1 MKRIIAL
8 ALAAI
13 FLLSG
18 CGAGNKS
25 LGVSEEFITD
35 TDILRLKITEVSS
48 EKIALEIIN
57 ESKCEI
63 GYEEFY
69 FLEFEKDGE
78 WHRLSPKHEA
88 SFIEVA
94 YILEM
99 ESSCTWGDNFGRIYG
114 NLPEG
119 KYRLIKYFT
128 VFENEN
134 DPGEKVTLAA
144 QFVIG

>member
-1 MKRIIAL
+1 MKRIFAVF
-8 ALAAI
+8 LAAI
-13 FLLSG
+13 LLLSG

-25 LGVSEEFITD
+25 LGVSEETITD
-35 TDILRLKITEVSS
+35 TEVVKLKITEVSS

-63 GYEEFY
+63 GYGESY
-69 FLEFEKDGE
+69 SLEFEKEGE
-78 WHRLSPKHEA
+78 WHRLAPKYEA

-94 YILEM
+94 YLLEK
-99 ESSCTWGDNFGRIYG
+99 ESSCTWGDNFSRIYG
-114 NLPEG
+114 ELPEG

-128 VFENEN
+128 IIEPKTGSAETI
-134 DPGEKVTLAA
+134 TLAA